1 MKKGITDFVIHN
13 EKLKNLGFLQKKLS
27 KMHRTE
33 MNDQQYA
40 PNCSIFDF
48 RVEFDTMDSV
58 GRKCRN
64 FRLENFVSEFEVKIC
79 GLGKMRRFDWLSDID
94 ILAKE

>member
-33 MNDQQYA
+33 MNDQ
-40 PNCSIFDF
+40 
-48 RVEFDTMDSV
+48 
-58 GRKCRN
+58 
-64 FRLENFVSEFEVKIC
+64 
-79 GLGKMRRFDWLSDID
+79 
-94 ILAKE
+94 